1 MIRPLCFAKS
11 CLDLVEQAVDAAA
24 RLRRDGDHG
33 RPLAQPP
40 REVPLRLDDLELRH
54 VPLGQHRQGG
64 AARLAGDV
72 GDGEILLDDPL
83 RRVEEDERDIG
94 ALGGLESSQLA
105 VVLDSLALLA
115 APPQAGRVD
124 EHEGRVAAL
133 QHRVDRV
140 ARRARDLGDD
150 HPLAADELVEERRL
164 ADVRPPEDRDPDR
177 LGADRDLA
185 RAGQARDDLV
195 EQVAGA
201 VAVQPRQRPRLPE
214 PEPMEHGRVGI
225 AARIVDLVREH
236 DHGALGG
243 AEDHGE
249 LLVARRDPG
258 AGIDDE
264 QHEIGLVDRGLGL
277 LGDLGAE
284 HAALDLVDTAGVD
297 EAEPGA

>member
-1 MIRPLCFAKS
+1 MIRAVVLREQL
-11 CLDLVEQAVDAAA
+11 LDLVEQAVDAAA
-24 RLRRDGDHG
+24 RLGRDGDHG

-54 VPLGQHRQGG
+54 VPLRQHREGR
-64 AARLAGDV
+64 ATRLAGDV
-72 GDGEILLDDPL
+72 GDGEVLLHDPL
-83 RRVEEDERDIG
+83 GRVEEDERDIG
-94 ALGGLESSQLA
+94 PVGGLESAQLA
-105 VVLDSLALLA
+105 VVLDPLPLLA
-115 APPQAGRVD
+115 APAQPRRVD

-150 HPLAADELVEERRL
+150 HPLAADELVQERRL

-201 VAVQPRQRPRLPE
+201 VAVQPRQGPRLAE
-214 PEPMEHGRVGI
+214 PEPMEDGRVGI

-236 DHGALGG
+236 DHRALGG

-249 LLVARRDPG
+249 LLVAR
-258 AGIDDE
+258 A
-264 QHEIGLVDRGLGL
+264 
-277 LGDLGAE
+277 
-284 HAALDLVDTAGVD
+284 
-297 EAEPGA
+297 